1 MAADSHVL
9 EDLREQYERVYG
21 RPLAAACPPG
31 CSCRG
36 DNTVEDPEDRR
47 QVEDLVREP
56 APVEQ

>member
-1 MAADSHVL
+1 MAADSQVL

-36 DNTVEDPEDRR
+36 DNTVEELDRR
-47 QVEDLVREP
+47 QGEDLVRAP
-56 APVEQ
+56 ALAER